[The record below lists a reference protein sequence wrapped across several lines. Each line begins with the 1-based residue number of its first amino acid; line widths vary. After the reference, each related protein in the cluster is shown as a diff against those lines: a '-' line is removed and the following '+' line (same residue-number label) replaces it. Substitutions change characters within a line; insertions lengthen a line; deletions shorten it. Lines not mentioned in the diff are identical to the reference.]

1 MATFCGFANNYITR
15 RRIMTQLIEKP
26 LFNLEVGGETCLAA
40 ELYSAAAIDEGIRQ
54 MGETLVA
61 DYSNSGVESILV
73 VPLLQGALN
82 YTVDLCKVMRSA
94 GALQIEIGSMRVK
107 SYEQT
112 ESTGELNVLD
122 DLKKDPKGRH
132 VLVVDDIYDTGLT
145 LSGVHSL
152 LSKRGPATF
161 RVTTLLDK
169 PSEKRIQ
176 GISERVG
183 GIASVF
189 TMEKPYFV
197 IGRGMDYEERYR
209 QLPYIA
215 RVLHPLPDGGFE
227 Q

>member
-1 MATFCGFANNYITR
+1 
-15 RRIMTQLIEKP
+15 MTQLIEKP
-26 LFNLEVGGETCLAA
+26 AFNLEVDGEMCLAS
-40 ELYSAAAIDEGIRQ
+40 ELYSAAAIDEGIAQ
-54 MGETLVA
+54 MGATLA
-61 DYSNSGVESILV
+61 AEYTTNGVESILM

-82 YTVDLCKVMRSA
+82 YTVDLCKAMRSA
-94 GALQIEIGSMRVK
+94 GAPPIEIGSMRVK

-112 ESTGELNVLD
+112 ESTGELNVLN
-122 DLKKDPKGRH
+122 DLKKDPRGRH

-152 LSKRGPATF
+152 ISERDPASF

-169 PSEKRIQ
+169 PSEKRIR

-189 TMEKPYFV
+189 IMEKPYFV
-197 IGRGMDYEERYR
+197 IGRGMDYEEQHR

-215 RVLHPLPDGGFE
+215 RVLHPLPGGGFE
-227 Q
+227 A